1 MDASVLS
8 ELWTALLASSPREL
22 VAMILA
28 IAYLLL
34 AVRQNIWCW
43 AAAFVSTVIYTFVF
57 AGAGLYMDSG
67 LQVFYALMAIYG
79 WSQWRSHG
87 DASAD
92 LRISTRS
99 LQWHGVVIVA
109 VLLLSAISG
118 YWLANHTAAA
128 FPYLDSFTT
137 WASVIT
143 TWMVARKVLEN
154 WLYWIV
160 IDSVSLLL
168 YINRELLLTVVL
180 FALYIVIAVLGW
192 RSWSKAFE
200 EQEQ

>member
-1 MDASVLS
+1 MV
-8 ELWTALLASSPREL
+8 
-22 VAMILA
+22 LA

-57 AGAGLYMDSG
+57 AGVGLYMDSG

-79 WSQWRSHG
+79 WSQWHSHG
-87 DASAD
+87 NGGDA
-92 LRISTRS
+92 LQISTRS
-99 LQWHGVVIVA
+99 LRWHGTVIVS

-118 YWLANHTAAA
+118 YWLDNYTAAA
-128 FPYLDSFTT
+128 YPYLDSLTT

-160 IDSVSLLL
+160 IDGVSLVL
-168 YINRELLLTVVL
+168 YVDRELFLTVVL
-180 FALYIVIAVLGW
+180 FVLYIVIAVVGW
-192 RSWSKAFE
+192 RSWSRAYAG
-200 EQEQ
+200 QQQ

>member
-1 MDASVLS
+1 MNGGALA
-8 ELWTALLASSPREL
+8 ELWAALLASSPWEL
-22 VAMILA
+22 VAMVLA

-43 AAAFVSTVIYTFVF
+43 AAAFVSTVIYTFIF

-79 WSQWRSHG
+79 WSQWRAHANPGS
-87 DASAD
+87 D
-92 LRISTRS
+92 LQISTRPWR
-99 LQWHGVVIVA
+99 WHASVIVA
-109 VLLLSAISG
+109 VLLMSAASG
-118 YWLANHTAAA
+118 YWLASRTEAA

-154 WLYWIV
+154 WVYWIV
-160 IDSVSLLL
+160 IDTVSLAL
-168 YINRELLLTVVL
+168 YINRGLLLTVVL
-180 FALYIVIAVLGW
+180 FALYIVIAFAGW
-192 RSWSKAFE
+192 RSWTRSFKA
-200 EQEQ
+200 QRQ